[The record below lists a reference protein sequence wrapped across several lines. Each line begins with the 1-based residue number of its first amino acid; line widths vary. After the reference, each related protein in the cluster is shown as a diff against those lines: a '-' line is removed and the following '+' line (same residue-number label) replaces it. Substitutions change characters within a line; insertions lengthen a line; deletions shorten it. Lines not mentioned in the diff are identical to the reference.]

1 MRSKASI
8 FILCCVAI
16 FSLAALIFIF
26 AVKEIEAAPI
36 AANGKQTDRI
46 RLVTDQSAGVVRIVI
61 DGKEVARFTADGLQ
75 VRDAIEY
82 GGTIT
87 DTGTAYFDHRTGG
100 SGAP

>member
-1 MRSKASI
+1 MHRIS
-8 FILCCVAI
+8 FILFFVALLI
-16 FSLAALIFIF
+16 VADSTARAVAAR
-26 AVKEIEAAPI
+26 ADNN
-36 AANGKQTDRI
+36 NGTAI
-46 RLVTDQSAGVVRIVI
+46 VTDGDHGIVRVMIR
-61 DGKEVARFTADGLQ
+61 GKEVARFTADGLQ